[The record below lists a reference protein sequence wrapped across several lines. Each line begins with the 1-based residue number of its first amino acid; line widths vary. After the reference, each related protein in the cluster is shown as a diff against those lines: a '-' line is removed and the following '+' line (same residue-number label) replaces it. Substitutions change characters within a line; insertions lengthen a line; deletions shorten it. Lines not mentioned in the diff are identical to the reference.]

1 MSVASYVF
9 GIVAAVLVLVAIF
22 ELLRRRRVRERHAV
36 WWIVAGVLALVI
48 TVFPQILEA
57 AAGVFG
63 ITVPANLAFFVSI
76 VILFLVSVQ
85 HSGELTR
92 LEDQTRSLAEHVA
105 IIEYRLRAVED
116 RQAVQMEPEGP
127 GEPDGRGRADGSP
140 DHGTDGAEAR

>member
-9 GIVAAVLVLVAIF
+9 GIVAALLVLVAVF

-48 TVFPQILEA
+48 TVFPQILDA

-63 ITVPANLAFFVSI
+63 ITVPSNLAFFVSI

-105 IIEYRLRAVED
+105 IIEYRLRATED
-116 RQAVQMEPEGP
+116 RAAARGGP
-127 GEPDGRGRADGSP
+127 DAEREPDGRGGAARSP
-140 DHGTDGAEAR
+140 DDGIEGLTAR